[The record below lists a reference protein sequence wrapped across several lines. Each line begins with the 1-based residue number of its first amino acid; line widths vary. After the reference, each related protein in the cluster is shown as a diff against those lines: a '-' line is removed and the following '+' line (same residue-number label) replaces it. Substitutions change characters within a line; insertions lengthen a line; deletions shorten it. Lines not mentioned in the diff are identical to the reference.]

1 MEAIDRVVLSKDWI
15 TGILILSLVCLVF
28 AKSWFYNRFLSFIIL
43 PFNNKYVV
51 LYNKKGRLMSGFHL
65 SLSVFQMLNL
75 ALYAYLSAVVIF
87 EEDLMQRSFLFPVI
101 LGGILLFTLAKIWI
115 QWAGGYIFE
124 NQKLITSVVFKKLS
138 YLNFSSLI
146 LFTANLLL
154 TYLLPDSKTV
164 VFIAFG
170 LFLLVNIIGWI
181 AILKIHQNYIT
192 SHFFYFIL
200 YLCALEIAP
209 FLIISNM
216 VKA

>member
-1 MEAIDRVVLSKDWI
+1 MEAIDRIVLSKDWI
-15 TGILILSLVCLVF
+15 TGILVLSLLCLVF

-51 LYNKKGRLMSGFHL
+51 LFNKKGRLMSGFHL
-65 SLSVFQMLNL
+65 SLSIFQILNL
-75 ALYAYLSAVVIF
+75 SLFAYLAGVAIF
-87 EEDLMQRSFLFPVI
+87 KEDIMQSSFIFPVI
-101 LGGILLFTLAKIWI
+101 LGTILVFTLLKIWI
-115 QWAGGYIFE
+115 QLAGGYIFE
-124 NQKLITSVVFKKLS
+124 NQKLISSVVFKKLS

-146 LFTANLLL
+146 LFVANLLL
-154 TYLLPDSKTV
+154 TYLLPGSKSV

-170 LFLLVNIIGWI
+170 LFVLVNIIGWI
-181 AILKIHQNYIT
+181 AILKLHQNYIT

-209 FLIISNM
+209 FLIISNL